1 MPTEPTGNHIVDHM
15 HLEPAGPNI
24 EGREGKRVKDTV
36 GDGVIKQ
43 VAVVFVIDFDIL
55 LMLNDGNVD
64 DALIQA

>member
-1 MPTEPTGNHIVDHM
+1 M